1 MSYIL
6 YIRKGEG
13 IIMSKEKENLQY
25 SLLCEQGDLGL
36 WNTPLKEEDNKKV
49 NENKDKV
56 EEDSK

>member
-1 MSYIL
+1 
-6 YIRKGEG
+6 
-13 IIMSKEKENLQY
+13 MSKEKENLQY

-49 NENKDKV
+49 NDQKKDKI